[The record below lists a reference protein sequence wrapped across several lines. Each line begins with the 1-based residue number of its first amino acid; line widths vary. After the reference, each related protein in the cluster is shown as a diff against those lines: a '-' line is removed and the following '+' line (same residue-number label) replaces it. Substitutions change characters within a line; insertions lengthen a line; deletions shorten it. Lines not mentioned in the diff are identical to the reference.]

1 MSDQPQ
7 IVSRFCRYQIARSAS
22 PEQTA
27 YQLSKF
33 EYNTWSFAPTN
44 ASVSYKT
51 CFLGRSLL
59 LDPVQLT
66 ELFSSVEC
74 ERIVAIAHA
83 GIFRDSELIGSTRSD
98 AVRLAQTSWLDEEGT
113 AKWIFNRLLEA
124 FAQSNREHFDFKL
137 DEFAERMQ
145 VAWYGA
151 EAGAFFDWHSDVGTS
166 SVASRRKLTM
176 VVQLSEAKSYL
187 GGQLET
193 NADGHIRAASRCIGS
208 ALVIPSFM
216 LHRVRPVS
224 HGSRYSLTLW
234 SHGPAFQ

>member
-1 MSDQPQ
+1 MSK
-7 IVSRFCRYQIARSAS
+7 
-22 PEQTA
+22 E
-27 YQLSKF
+27 
-33 EYNTWSFAPTN
+33 
-44 ASVSYKT
+44 T
-51 CFLGRSLL
+51 CFLGHASLL
-59 LDPVQLT
+59 NPVQLT

-74 ERIVAIAHA
+74 ERIVAIAHS
-83 GIFRDSELIGSTRSD
+83 GMFRDAVLIGSMQSD
-98 AVRLAQTSWLDEEGT
+98 KVRLAQTSWLDEEG
-113 AKWIFNRLLEA
+113 AADWIFHRLLEA
-124 FAQSNREHFDFKL
+124 FAKSNRDHFDFKL

-176 VVQLSEAKSYL
+176 VVQLSDAKSYQ

-224 HGSRYSLTLW
+224 HGHRYSLTLW